1 MEKRKYKETRAAI
14 VAISLMVLLVF
25 LAACQSANGQPD
37 EIANAPEEPTLEPKP
52 TLEPTP
58 EPTPLPDQSTYHA
71 AWEGGAHNIYDLYH
85 GPNTWCARCHS
96 PQNWDPEA
104 VPGTPPNCFSCKF
117 PTDTEVRISDGN
129 DLILEEDWVG
139 ISCNQCHEVDENG
152 TVVRVAWLNPIS
164 MDYHD
169 VNTPTELCE
178 KCHVTTT
185 GNSFGSA
192 VDHKITLGGSA
203 HLNYGGFIGD
213 NPPPQYCT
221 DCHDPHSTKP
231 MACNDCHD
239 VESSETHA
247 DVNHMLDN
255 VSCMACHD
263 AGGYD
268 VGPHPDDPENE
279 LWTTQLT
286 EMGRSGPST
295 SVIVSHSIVHEVLCT
310 RCHFEEN
317 PWGLTVLTDDG
328 QIPEPED
335 SEG

>member
-1 MEKRKYKETRAAI
+1 M
-14 VAISLMVLLVF
+14 IS
-25 LAACQSANGQPD
+25 
-37 EIANAPEEPTLEPKP
+37 
-52 TLEPTP
+52 
-58 EPTPLPDQSTYHA
+58 
-71 AWEGGAHNIYDLYH
+71 
-85 GPNTWCARCHS
+85 
-96 PQNWDPEA
+96 
-104 VPGTPPNCFSCKF
+104 
-117 PTDTEVRISDGN
+117 
-129 DLILEEDWVG
+129 EEDWVG

-152 TVVRVAWLNPIS
+152 TVISVAWLNPIS

-203 HLNYGGFIGD
+203 HLNYGGFIGE

-221 DCHDPHSTKP
+221 DCHDPHSTEP
-231 MACNDCHD
+231 LACNDCHD

-247 DVNHMLDN
+247 TVNIMLDK

-268 VGPHPDDPENE
+268 VGPHPVDPENE

-317 PWGLTVLTDDG
+317 TWGLTVLTEDG
-328 QIPEPED
+328 QIPVPE
-335 SEG
+335 EGES